1 MLQGGGA
8 NSRVGTPANWIDLV
22 THTAV
27 SVIDTA
33 VGRGA
38 HSLGRVINT
47 AVREMKTLPPSKTSP
62 SQWVQTERAAHEAF
76 AALITRSPLAAK
88 LMHLLVARV
97 GENNAVVISQGL
109 MAELAGASRQGVQK
123 ALRILEHERWLE
135 IRQIGER
142 ATVNAYV
149 LNDRVV
155 WHGPRDGLRY
165 SLFSATVI
173 TSSAEQPDRTELDRN
188 NELRPLRRLPT
199 IYPGEQQLPSGPG
212 LPPPS
217 QPSLDG
223 MEPDL
228 PAVDRESLP
237 TFGQDK

>member
-1 MLQGGGA
+1 
-8 NSRVGTPANWIDLV
+8 
-22 THTAV
+22 
-27 SVIDTA
+27 
-33 VGRGA
+33 
-38 HSLGRVINT
+38 
-47 AVREMKTLPPSKTSP
+47 MKIAPPSKDASH
-62 SQWVQTERAAHEAF
+62 WVQTERAAHESF

-97 GENNAVVISQGL
+97 GDNNAVVISQGV

-123 ALRILEHERWLE
+123 ALRILEQDRWLE
-135 IRQIGER
+135 VRQIGDR

-173 TSSAEQPDRTELDRN
+173 ASSAEQPDQSELNRKH
-188 NELRPLRRLPT
+188 ELRPLRRLPT
-199 IYPGEQQLPSGPG
+199 IYPGERQLPAGDG

-217 QPSLDG
+217 QPFFNG

-228 PAVDRESLP
+228 PAAPKDE
-237 TFGQDK
+237 G